1 MNLISAT
8 GTVFGRDDLPGGHVA
23 AVSNSA
29 IRNPRF
35 GLLGATATLVTT
47 LTARKVARSLARWPQ
62 EAAS

>member
-1 MNLISAT
+1 MTPKSTIEP
-8 GTVFGRDDLPGGHVA
+8 VFGRDDLPGGHVA

-47 LTARKVARSLARWPQ
+47 LTAREVGRILARWPR
-62 EAAS
+62 EAAP